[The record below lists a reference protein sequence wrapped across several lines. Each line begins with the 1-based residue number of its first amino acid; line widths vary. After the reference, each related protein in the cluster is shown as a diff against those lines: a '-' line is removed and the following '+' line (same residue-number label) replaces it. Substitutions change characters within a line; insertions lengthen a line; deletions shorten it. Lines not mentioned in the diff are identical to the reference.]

1 MEEKRITE
9 GELILPSLFIMSKNP
24 QKSANTSELIKT
36 LTDLIRPSGKDA
48 EILENRSDT
57 YFSQKVRNLK
67 SHDTLTK
74 NGYAVYNNGTFTL
87 TQKGFEFLN
96 QNLDNIQYLLSS
108 DFEYKDIKDSLI
120 NLSQDQKRHISFNFN
135 EIIQEGKQI
144 YSLSKTYQRS
154 KKLRDSAI
162 DHFTHDNIIKCDCC
176 GFETSS
182 YYGNKYGNITCIEI
196 HHLKPIFL
204 YEGDD
209 EMKTIEEAIKNLLPV
224 CPNCHRIIHKNKITA
239 NMIPNLKK
247 EIELLHK

>member
-1 MEEKRITE
+1 M
-9 GELILPSLFIMSKNP
+9 
-24 QKSANTSELIKT
+24 
-36 LTDLIRPSGKDA
+36 
-48 EILENRSDT
+48 
-57 YFSQKVRNLK
+57 
-67 SHDTLTK
+67 
-74 NGYAVYNNGTFTL
+74 
-87 TQKGFEFLN
+87 
-96 QNLDNIQYLLSS
+96 SS

-120 NLSQDQKRHISFNFN
+120 NLSQNQERHISSFN

-162 DHFTHDNIIKCDCC
+162 EHFSHDNIIKCDCC

-182 YYGNKYGNITCIEI
+182 YYGNKYGNIVCIEI

-209 EMKTIEEAIKNLLPV
+209 ETKTIEEAIKNLLPV
-224 CPNCHRIIHKNKITA
+224 CPNCHRIIHKNKITV
-239 NMIPNLKK
+239 NMILDFKT

>member
-9 GELILPSLFIMSKNP
+9 SELILPSLFVMSKNP
-24 QKSANTSELIKT
+24 KKSASTSELIES
-36 LTDLIRPSGKDA
+36 LTDLMQPSGKDA
-48 EILENRSDT
+48 EIIVNRSDT

-67 SHDTLTK
+67 SHDTLSK
-74 NGYAVYNNGTFTL
+74 NGYADYNDGIYTL
-87 TQKGFEFLN
+87 TDKGLIFLY
-96 QNLDNIQYLLSS
+96 QNINNIQYLLSS

-120 NLSQDQKRHISFNFN
+120 NLSQNQERHISSFN

-162 DHFTHDNIIKCDCC
+162 EHFSHDNIIKCDCC

-182 YYGNKYGNITCIEI
+182 YYGNKYGNIVCIEI

-209 EMKTIEEAIKNLLPV
+209 ETKTIEEAIKNLLPV
-224 CPNCHRIIHKNKITA
+224 CPNCHRIIHKNKITV
-239 NMIPNLKK
+239 NMIPDFKT

>member
-9 GELILPSLFIMSKNP
+9 SELILPSLFVMSKNP
-24 QKSANTSELIKT
+24 KKSASTSELIES
-36 LTDLIRPSGKDA
+36 LTDLMQPSGKDA
-48 EILENRSDT
+48 EIIVNRSDT

-67 SHDTLTK
+67 SHDTLSK
-74 NGYAVYNNGTFTL
+74 NGYADYNDGIYTL
-87 TQKGFEFLN
+87 TDKGSNFLY
-96 QNLDNIQYLLSS
+96 QNINNIQYLLSS

-120 NLSQDQKRHISFNFN
+120 NLSQNQERHISSFN

-162 DHFTHDNIIKCDCC
+162 EHFSHDNTIKCDCC

-182 YYGNKYGNITCIEI
+182 YYGNKYGNIVCIEI

-209 EMKTIEEAIKNLLPV
+209 ETKTIEEAIKNLLPV

-239 NMIPNLKK
+239 NMIPNFKK

>member
-1 MEEKRITE
+1 M
-9 GELILPSLFIMSKNP
+9 PSLFIMSKNP

-87 TQKGFEFLN
+87 TQKGSEFLN
-96 QNLDNIQYLLSS
+96 QNIDNIQYLLSS

-162 DHFTHDNIIKCDCC
+162 EHFSHDNTIKCDCC

-182 YYGNKYGNITCIEI
+182 YYGNKYGNI
-196 HHLKPIFL
+196 
-204 YEGDD
+204 
-209 EMKTIEEAIKNLLPV
+209 V
-224 CPNCHRIIHKNKITA
+224 V
-239 NMIPNLKK
+239 
-247 EIELLHK
+247 

>member
-9 GELILPSLFIMSKNP
+9 SELILPSLFVMSKNP
-24 QKSANTSELIKT
+24 KKSASTSELIES
-36 LTDLIRPSGKDA
+36 LTDLMQPSGKDA
-48 EILENRSDT
+48 EIIVNRSDT

-67 SHDTLTK
+67 SHDTLSK
-74 NGYAVYNNGTFTL
+74 NGYADYNDGIYTL
-87 TQKGFEFLN
+87 TDKGLNFLY
-96 QNLDNIQYLLSS
+96 QNINNIQYLLSS

-120 NLSQDQKRHISFNFN
+120 NLSQNQERHISSFN

-162 DHFTHDNIIKCDCC
+162 EHFSHDNTIKCDCC

-182 YYGNKYGNITCIEI
+182 YYGNKYGNIVCIEI

-209 EMKTIEEAIKNLLPV
+209 ETKTIEEAIKNLLPV

-239 NMIPNLKK
+239 NMIPNFKK

>member
-9 GELILPSLFIMSKNP
+9 SELILPSLFVMSKNP
-24 QKSANTSELIKT
+24 KKSASTSELIES
-36 LTDLIRPSGKDA
+36 LTDLMQPSGKDA
-48 EILENRSDT
+48 EIIVNRSDT

-67 SHDTLTK
+67 SHDTLSK
-74 NGYAVYNNGTFTL
+74 NGYADYNDGIYTL
-87 TQKGFEFLN
+87 TDKGLIFLY
-96 QNLDNIQYLLSS
+96 QNINNIQYLLLS

-120 NLSQDQKRHISFNFN
+120 NLSQNQERHISSFN

-162 DHFTHDNIIKCDCC
+162 EHFSHDNIIKCDCC

-182 YYGNKYGNITCIEI
+182 YYGNKYGNIVCIEI

-209 EMKTIEEAIKNLLPV
+209 ETKTIEEAIKNLLPV

-239 NMIPNLKK
+239 NMIPNFKK